1 MTPAASVRWLEEA
14 HLGPVSDNLRRV
26 VTALLAAPVVLVLA
40 YLGGWA
46 FAAFVAL
53 IGVLGQRELYQMARQ
68 AGAQPHR
75 TGGFVLGGLV
85 VATALRPT
93 LWPLGAMVL
102 LLFVVSAPLLLPQ
115 EDFLVSFT
123 VTIAGIVYPTALLG
137 SLVWLREV
145 RSAAV
150 TDDVAFR
157 LVLFALLVVWATD
170 VAAYYVGRTIGR
182 RPLAPT
188 ISPNKTWEGTLG
200 GLGAALVIGLAL
212 KLTLV
217 DLLAWPHVA
226 ALIVIGGGI
235 SQLGDLLESTLKRST
250 NVDDSSQLL
259 PGHGGMLD
267 RFDAMAVAVPLIVLY
282 LHLVAGLF

>member
-26 VTALLAAPVVLVLA
+26 VTALLAAPVVLMLA

-85 VATALRPT
+85 VATVLRPT

-226 ALIVIGGGI
+226 ALVIIGGGI

-267 RFDAMAVAVPLIVLY
+267 RFDAMAVAAPLIVLY

>member
-85 VATALRPT
+85 VATVLRPT

-226 ALIVIGGGI
+226 ALVVIGGGI

-250 NVDDSSQLL
+250 DVDDSSQLL

-267 RFDAMAVAVPLIVLY
+267 RFDAMAVAAPLIVLY
-282 LHLVAGLF
+282 LHQVAGLF

>member
-1 MTPAASVRWLEEA
+1 MTLAASVRWLEEA

-26 VTALLAAPVVLVLA
+26 VTALLTAPVVLVLA

-46 FAAFVAL
+46 FATFVAL

-85 VATALRPT
+85 VATVLRPT

-145 RSAAV
+145 RSALV
-150 TDDVAFR
+150 TDGDAFR

-226 ALIVIGGGI
+226 ALIVIGGGV

-250 NVDDSSQLL
+250 DVDDSSQLL

-267 RFDAMAVAVPLIVLY
+267 RFDAMAVAAPLIVLY
-282 LHLVAGLF
+282 LHLVAGLY

>member
-85 VATALRPT
+85 VATVLRPM

-123 VTIAGIVYPTALLG
+123 VTIAGLVYPTALLG

-200 GLGAALVIGLAL
+200 GLGAALIIGLAL

-226 ALIVIGGGI
+226 ALVVIGGGI

-267 RFDAMAVAVPLIVLY
+267 RFDAMAVAAPLIVLY

>member
-1 MTPAASVRWLEEA
+1 MTPVASVRWLEEA

-26 VTALLAAPVVLVLA
+26 VTALLTAPIVLVLA

-85 VATALRPT
+85 VATVLRPT

-226 ALIVIGGGI
+226 ALVVIGGGI

-250 NVDDSSQLL
+250 DVDDSSQLL

-267 RFDAMAVAVPLIVLY
+267 RFDAMAVAAPLIVLY

>member
-26 VTALLAAPVVLVLA
+26 VTALLTAPIVLVLA

-85 VATALRPT
+85 VATVLRPT

-226 ALIVIGGGI
+226 ALVVIGGGI

-250 NVDDSSQLL
+250 DVDDSSQLL

-267 RFDAMAVAVPLIVLY
+267 RFDAMAVAAPLIVLY

>member
-26 VTALLAAPVVLVLA
+26 VTALLTAPVVLVLA

-85 VATALRPT
+85 VATVLRPM

-200 GLGAALVIGLAL
+200 GLGAALIIGLAL

-226 ALIVIGGGI
+226 ALVVIGGGI

-267 RFDAMAVAVPLIVLY
+267 RFDAMAVAAPLIVLY

>member
-85 VATALRPT
+85 VATVLRPT

-267 RFDAMAVAVPLIVLY
+267 RFDAMAVAAPLIVLY

>member
-26 VTALLAAPVVLVLA
+26 VTALLTAPVVLVLA

-85 VATALRPT
+85 VATVLRPT

-267 RFDAMAVAVPLIVLY
+267 RFDAMAVAAPLIVLY
-282 LHLVAGLF
+282 LHQVAGLF

>member
-26 VTALLAAPVVLVLA
+26 VTALLTAPVVLVLA

-85 VATALRPT
+85 VATVLRPT

-226 ALIVIGGGI
+226 ALVVIGGGI

-267 RFDAMAVAVPLIVLY
+267 RFDAMAVAAPLIVLY

>member
-14 HLGPVSDNLRRV
+14 HLEPVSDNLRRV
-26 VTALLAAPVVLVLA
+26 VTALLTAPVVLVLA

-85 VATALRPT
+85 VATVLRPT

-157 LVLFALLVVWATD
+157 LVLFVLLVVWATD

-226 ALIVIGGGI
+226 ALVVIGGGI

-250 NVDDSSQLL
+250 DVDDSSQLL

-267 RFDAMAVAVPLIVLY
+267 RFDAMAVAAPLIVLY

>member
-1 MTPAASVRWLEEA
+1 MTPAASVQWLEEA

-85 VATALRPT
+85 VATVLRPT

-226 ALIVIGGGI
+226 ALVVIGGGI

-250 NVDDSSQLL
+250 DVDDSSQLL

-267 RFDAMAVAVPLIVLY
+267 RFDAMAVAAPLIVLY
-282 LHLVAGLF
+282 LHQVAGLF

>member
-85 VATALRPT
+85 VATVLRPT

-250 NVDDSSQLL
+250 NMDDSSQLL
-259 PGHGGMLD
+259 PGHGGILD
-267 RFDAMAVAVPLIVLY
+267 RFDAMAVAAPLIVLY

>member
-1 MTPAASVRWLEEA
+1 MTPVASVRWLEEA

-85 VATALRPT
+85 VATVLRPT

-200 GLGAALVIGLAL
+200 GLGAALIIGLAL

-267 RFDAMAVAVPLIVLY
+267 RFDAMAVAAPLIVLY